1 MSNEKNQLLPQQFY
15 GQGVEKRQRGE
26 LGAARND
33 FKKAWELDPDFCE
46 AKVALDMLDDILRF
60 GNMEQYNV

>member
-1 MSNEKNQLLPQQFY
+1 MSCKKNLLSPKQLY
-15 GQGVEKRQRGE
+15 EQGVEKRQRGE

-33 FKKAWELDPDFCE
+33 FKKAWESAPDFCE
-46 AKVALDMLDDILRF
+46 AKAALDMLDDILRF